1 MRNSHVQKESCVDSQ
16 DEEAMALAAA
26 EVDASPM
33 DFLMADIARQIEDL
47 ATLEAVA
54 RPHCLDQ

>member
-1 MRNSHVQKESCVDSQ
+1 MQTEGRVDSQ
-16 DEEAMALAAA
+16 AAEAMALAAA

-54 RPHCLDQ
+54 RPHCINQ